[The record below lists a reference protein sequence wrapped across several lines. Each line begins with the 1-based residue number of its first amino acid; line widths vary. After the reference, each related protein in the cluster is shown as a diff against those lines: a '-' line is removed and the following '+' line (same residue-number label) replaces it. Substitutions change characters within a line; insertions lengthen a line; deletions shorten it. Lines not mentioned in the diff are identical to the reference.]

1 VRSLRADV
9 ARCRRQERL
18 RVRRPRSDKR
28 IHVNADAGLGE
39 TNLELRDQAV
49 EACPVGAILKKRVG
63 FAVPVG
69 QRKYDHEPIGTE
81 IETSKPGV

>member
-1 VRSLRADV
+1 VRTSRDV
-9 ARCRRQERL
+9 DGKNVFQFVGRG
-18 RVRRPRSDKR
+18 PSKR